1 MLFGMIA
8 LELVLLVAVPFLV
21 LLCIFWDSEWWAAF
35 IVAAGLAT
43 YAFHIGPDVAL
54 AMAKNPVTLTAV
66 LKWTCIYAVVG
77 LVFSLIKW
85 KFKTMKVATAFSEYL
100 NNPKW
105 TSDKLIEVVINYD
118 REQERRF
125 FAVAGLAEDER
136 STLFTPIS
144 KDDKKTG
151 IERATDKMRALVET
165 KFIRDWII
173 TEIWNGGGNYGRVP
187 DANDA
192 SRLLTVICSST
203 GFTTKYYKFSLA
215 RAVTS
220 WTLYWPFHAILLV
233 IDDFIRHII
242 DWFVERFG
250 KMFQN
255 LADSSFANVK

>member
-35 IVAAGLAT
+35 IVAVGLGA

-54 AMAKNPVTLTAV
+54 ATAKNPITLTAV
-66 LKWTCIYAVVG
+66 LKWASIYVVVG

-100 NNPKW
+100 NKPTW
-105 TSDKLIEVVINYD
+105 TTDKLIEIAINYN
-118 REQERRF
+118 REQYSSFFKVVGISEEER
-125 FAVAGLAEDER
+125 D
-136 STLFTPIS
+136 TLFAPKS
-144 KDDKKTG
+144 ADDKKQG
-151 IERATDKMRALVET
+151 ITRATDKLRALLET
-165 KFIRDWII
+165 KFIRDWMI
-173 TEIWNGGGNYGRVP
+173 TQAWNGQDDYGRVP
-187 DANDA
+187 A
-192 SRLLTVICSST
+192 SNTSSHLLAVVCSPE
-203 GFTTKYYKFSLA
+203 GFTTKYFKFSLA

-255 LADSSFANVK
+255 LADSSFSNVK